1 MQIPIIPGIN
11 NTDKNIHDTINFLL
25 KHAPGCHVSLLP
37 YHRLG
42 VSKYEKLD
50 MEYGLEEL
58 APPSDE
64 EMARLKERFESSGF
78 YVTVGE

>member
-1 MQIPIIPGIN
+1 MRIPIIPGIN

-25 KHAPGCHVSLLP
+25 SLLP